1 MLLEKSGKEPI
12 MDTAENLKE
21 VVREKYGQIARD
33 GGSCCGPTSC
43 CGPVKGEPGFVDF
56 SEDYS
61 ALEGYVA
68 EADLGL
74 GCGIPIEAADLKPG
88 QVVLDL
94 GSGAGNDVFVA
105 RRAVGETGKV
115 IGVDMT
121 PDMIKK
127 ARENL
132 ARMGYDN
139 VEFRLG
145 EIEALPVGGGSV
157 DRILSNC
164 VLNLVPDKSR
174 AFSEM
179 YRVLKPGGS
188 FGISDVVLEGE
199 FPEDLRK
206 AAELYVGCVSGAMQK
221 ADYLS
226 SLRDAGFEDIQIVK
240 ERVIQLPDD
249 LLEAY
254 LSAAQRESL
263 KHSGVRIVSITL
275 NGTKPQPDKTAG
287 ACCTPLA
294 GAGDG
299 PCC

>member
-1 MLLEKSGKEPI
+1 

-33 GGSCCGPTSC
+33 GGSCCGPTNC
-43 CGPVKGEPGFVDF
+43 CGPVKGEAGFVDF
-56 SEDYS
+56 SEDYT
-61 ALEGYVA
+61 ALAGYVA

-105 RRAVGETGKV
+105 RRSVGETGKV

-164 VLNLVPDKSR
+164 VLNLVPDKGR

-179 YRVLKPGGS
+179 FRVLKPGGS

-199 FPEDLRK
+199 FPDDLRK

-221 ADYLS
+221 TEYLD
-226 SLRDAGFEDIQIVK
+226 SLRAAGFAGIEVVK
-240 ERVIQLPDD
+240 ERIIQLPDD

-254 LSAAQRESL
+254 LTAAQRDSL
-263 KHSGVRIVSITL
+263 KESGVRILSVTVR
-275 NGTKPQPDKTAG
+275 GTKPRPSKAAG
-287 ACCTPLA
+287 ACCTPLE